1 VTLSNILKKSYL
13 TLSFIVQV
21 QVHTIFLMRLEF
33 PCSVIIGGVFSD
45 LVQLSKV
52 QVRQVVRDG
61 PRLDTTNR

>member
-1 VTLSNILKKSYL
+1 
-13 TLSFIVQV
+13 
-21 QVHTIFLMRLEF
+21 MRLEF